1 MYVVT
6 ICILVCL
13 LFTFRECKDKMKNGM
28 AFGFAIVTFL
38 GCIHYDYGNDYM
50 SYYQIF
56 KEVEKTDF
64 NLNSVLNEDIYHESG
79 WIFINYI
86 FKYLGGFFVLV
97 AFLNILQNIIVY
109 RFIKNEVEKK
119 WWLLATFIYLVTVE
133 LYLYNFSMM
142 RQSFVVY
149 MFLGMWPF
157 IKKRNWIIP
166 FIVLYLCSYVHSSGK
181 FLMPFAFWGFV
192 PLRNSKL
199 MGFGSLG
206 LFFLLWLSVD
216 ILNNLLMY
224 TLNSEDVQK
233 YFDRY
238 GGVGKSKLSIGIGFL
253 IQLLPFF
260 IAIYALIKEKVMEQE
275 HKRLLCLGILGFM
288 VTPFTT
294 YLPLLGRFGIYFTV
308 FRIGAIPIIY
318 NSIEKT
324 TNRNILL
331 SLFVLI
337 TFYDYFKFFSLES
350 WRDSY
355 STFNTIFDILQ

>member
-1 MYVVT
+1 
-6 ICILVCL
+6 
-13 LFTFRECKDKMKNGM
+13 
-28 AFGFAIVTFL
+28 
-38 GCIHYDYGNDYM
+38 
-50 SYYQIF
+50 
-56 KEVEKTDF
+56 
-64 NLNSVLNEDIYHESG
+64 
-79 WIFINYI
+79 
-86 FKYLGGFFVLV
+86 
-97 AFLNILQNIIVY
+97 
-109 RFIKNEVEKK
+109 
-119 WWLLATFIYLVTVE
+119 
-133 LYLYNFSMM
+133 
-142 RQSFVVY
+142 
-149 MFLGMWPF
+149 
-157 IKKRNWIIP
+157 
-166 FIVLYLCSYVHSSGK
+166 
-181 FLMPFAFWGFV
+181 
-192 PLRNSKL
+192 
-199 MGFGSLG
+199 
-206 LFFLLWLSVD
+206 
-216 ILNNLLMY
+216 MY